1 MRIGVV
7 ILTGW
12 VSMGQSGGAGNLGIR
27 NSDGGQRKE
36 GKEDTESRGQGSR
49 LPI

>member
-1 MRIGVV
+1 MSIGVV

-27 NSDGGQRKE
+27 NSDGGEERQEKREKE
-36 GKEDTESRGQGSR
+36 REREQGTGK
-49 LPI
+49 